1 MTAEEEQG
9 NSPEGCTALCLEMNT
24 DKASGR
30 QDTEDDEHGEKSG
43 KVRSRESSRHAR
55 NLGCTRDR
63 WRLEKVGSG
72 SLFQYLVPSLEDPGI
87 FEITPTRPPS
97 LKECQKGPTY
107 EGCIDLNS

>member
-55 NLGCTRDR
+55 NLGCTRGQMA
-63 WRLEKVGSG
+63 VGKGWEWLFISIPGPISG
-72 SLFQYLVPSLEDPGI
+72 GSRNF
-87 FEITPTRPPS
+87 
-97 LKECQKGPTY
+97 
-107 EGCIDLNS
+107 